1 MDEATDINLSHFFK
15 FKIKLKEKVTEIIKD
30 LKSKDS
36 KFVTYIQCA
45 KTGERNTLQTACVLE
60 GLGFTFVYTAPEIL
74 QSNGNVEP
82 SFATLNGQ
90 VQVMMNQAPFPHKA
104 RNYPWV

>member
-15 FKIKLKEKVTEIIKD
+15 IKIKLKEKVTEIIKD
-30 LKSKDS
+30 LKSKDN
-36 KFVTYIQCA
+36 KFFTNIQCA
-45 KTGERNTLQTACVLE
+45 KTGESNTLQTACVLE
-60 GLGFTFVYTAPEIL
+60 GIGSTFVYTASVIL

-90 VQVMMNQAPFPHKA
+90 VQVMMNPAHFPHKA
-104 RNYPWV
+104 RN